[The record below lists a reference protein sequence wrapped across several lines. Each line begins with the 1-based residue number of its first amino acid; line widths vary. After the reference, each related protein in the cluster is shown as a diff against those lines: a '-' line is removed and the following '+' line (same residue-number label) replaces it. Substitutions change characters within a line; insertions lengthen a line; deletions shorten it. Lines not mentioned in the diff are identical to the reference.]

1 MANKVTAKE
10 SKVTTKKAA
19 PAKVSK
25 TKAAASKINKGDA
38 YLCEICGLQVNV
50 DVCGEYLET
59 TGLYCCGKAM
69 KEKTGKAKVKK

>member
-10 SKVTTKKAA
+10 TKVTTKKPVSAN
-19 PAKVSK
+19 VSK
-25 TKAAASKINKGDA
+25 PNAAASKINKGDA

-69 KEKTGKAKVKK
+69 GKKTGKARTKK